1 MSNDSDNT
9 QNSIDIIQDIAIK
22 NGYLLE
28 FEVCQSIDKLINTQ
42 EQSEIR
48 MGELIGRDNI
58 EVDIIAAFYDKNY
71 IIECKGAQEGTNLI
85 LVKAPKSICDKD
97 NDTTE
102 GYSSDV
108 VCPLVTKKHRLAS
121 GRDINYRVL
130 NFNIK
135 DGQSAPYTING
146 NFHQMKSNKCFD
158 SADSRNNFYKA
169 QQQICQTM
177 ENFSPIQSI
186 EDDDKPYPSIVIPI
200 IATNAD
206 IWVIDYETNSGGNIN
221 PVIEKY
227 DWAIHR
233 VVNRSQNIKIII
245 NPELQHAS
253 PIMQVLIVNKH
264 KIRELIK
271 LLNDRINIYSVPKFT
286 LPAQRQEE

>member
-1 MSNDSDNT
+1 MSNNSDNT
-9 QNSIDIIQDIAIK
+9 HNSIKIIQDIAVK

-28 FEVCQSIDKLINTQ
+28 FEVCQSIDKLINKQ
-42 EQSEIR
+42 ERSEIR

-58 EVDIIAAFYDKNY
+58 EVDIIAAFFEKNY
-71 IIECKGAQEGTNLI
+71 MIECKGAQEGTNLI

-97 NDTTE
+97 NDTTKS
-102 GYSSDV
+102 YSSDV
-108 VCPLVTKKHRLAS
+108 VCQLVTKKHKLAS
-121 GRDINYRVL
+121 GRDINYRVI

-146 NFHQMKSNKCFD
+146 NFHQMNSNKCFD

-177 ENFSPIQSI
+177 ENFSPTPLI
-186 EDDDKPYPSIVIPI
+186 EGDNKPYPSIVIPI

-206 IWVIDYETNSGGNIN
+206 IWVIDYETNSGSDIN
-221 PVIEKY
+221 PVIKQY

-233 VVNRSQNIKIII
+233 VVNRSQNIKIIT
-245 NPELQHAS
+245 NSELQHTS

-264 KIRELIK
+264 KIESLIK
-271 LLNDRINIYSVPKFT
+271 FLNTNIKIHNNSGQKLTVPT
-286 LPAQRQEE
+286 R